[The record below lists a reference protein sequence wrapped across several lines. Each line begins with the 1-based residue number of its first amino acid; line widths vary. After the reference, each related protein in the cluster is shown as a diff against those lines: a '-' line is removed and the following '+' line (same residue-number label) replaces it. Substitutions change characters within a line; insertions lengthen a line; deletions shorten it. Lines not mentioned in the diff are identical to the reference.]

1 MKYKYILLILSL
13 ILSFASFS
21 QSKKTVKADKLFD
34 RFKYQEAIKE
44 YKKILRHDRKDAEY
58 IYKKLGDAYAII
70 SQPEDAEIWYEK
82 AVYDAS
88 SEPIYYYKY
97 AMALRQNKKYQ
108 ASVKWMNIYK
118 EHSGLSDSRLEEFF
132 KELDIVEKVKREG
145 MKAQLYGLSLN
156 SKYTEYGGT
165 FYGQDTIVYTTNN
178 INAKG
183 KRVSSYDNLPFTD
196 LETGIYATDD
206 SDDDDY
212 VKGTGFSQNINT
224 NFHESSPTFNKDFNV
239 LYFTRNNLNPTK
251 RNKLIDF
258 NLKIYRSLKNE
269 DGSWSKPEEVHFDSD
284 TYNCAHPCLSPDN
297 KTLYFVSDMPGSLGK
312 SDIYK
317 VSVNPDW
324 TLGEPVNMGKDI
336 NTEGVETFPFIDA
349 HNNLF
354 FSSDGHAGLG
364 GLDIFVAFYVNNQ
377 FFMLKNLGLPYNSSK
392 DDFAF
397 IINSTDKEGFISS
410 NRLGGQGSDDIYL
423 FKTKEKFKP
432 LIYFVGHTKDDN
444 GYVIPNT
451 KLQLYS
457 AGKQVAQNI
466 SYFDGR
472 FTFLV
477 DPAKEYEIKAQKKG
491 FDPVSYKFDTYNLKT
506 SKIKKDL
513 ILQAQQKVK
522 VCVADYDTKKALD
535 SVQVKIYGHNGHDER
550 FILYTKPNG
559 CLEFEVPVDKR
570 HQQVLYEF
578 EFRKSLYLP
587 KRYNYQQKLERD
599 TLNWIKPNK
608 ERILMVK
615 LSLKPIYFDLDKAE
629 IRPDAALELD
639 KIVTLLKTHPKL
651 RLSMESHT
659 DSRQTKAYNLEL
671 SNRRAKATM
680 QYLIDHGIDASRLE
694 AKGFGE
700 SRLVNDCSD
709 GVKCSEKEHQMNRRT
724 EFVIINE

>member
-1 MKYKYILLILSL
+1 MKYKYILLLLSI

-70 SQPEDAEIWYEK
+70 SQPEEAEIWYEK
-82 AVYDAS
+82 AVYDAN

-97 AMALRQNKKYQ
+97 AMTLRQNKRYQ

-118 EHSGLSDSRLEEFF
+118 KHSGLSDSRLEEFF

-156 SKYTEYGGT
+156 SKFTEYGGT
-165 FYGQDTIVYTTNN
+165 FYGQDIMVYTTNN

-196 LETGIYATDD
+196 LVTGIYTTDD
-206 SDDDDY
+206 YGNDDY
-212 VKGTGFSQNINT
+212 VKGVGFSKNINT
-224 NFHESSPTFNKDFNV
+224 NFHESSPTFSKDFKV

-251 RNKLIDF
+251 RNKLVDF
-258 NLKIYRSLKNE
+258 NLKIYRSFKNE
-269 DGSWSKPEEVHFDSD
+269 DETWSKPEEVHFDSD
-284 TYNCAHPCLSPDN
+284 TYNCAHPYLSPDN
-297 KTLYFVSDMPGSLGK
+297 KTLYFVSDMPGTLGK

-336 NTEGVETFPFIDA
+336 NTEGVETFPFIDS

-364 GLDIFVAFYVNNQ
+364 GLDIFVAFYLNNQ
-377 FFMLKNLGLPYNSSK
+377 FFMLKNIGLPYNSSK

-397 IINSTDKEGFISS
+397 IINSTDNEGFISS
-410 NRLGGQGSDDIYL
+410 NRLGGEGSDDIYL

-444 GYVIPNT
+444 GYVIPNA

-457 AGKQVAQNI
+457 AGKQVAQNM

-477 DPAKEYEIKAQKKG
+477 DPAKEYEIKAEKKG

-513 ILQAQQKVK
+513 ILQAQQKIK

-535 SVQVKIYGHNGHDER
+535 SVQVKIYGHNGHDDK

-570 HQQVLYEF
+570 HQQVFYEF

-587 KRYNYQQKLERD
+587 KRFNYQQKLERD

-615 LSLKPIYFDLDKAE
+615 LSLKPIYFDLNKAE

-680 QYLIDHGIDASRLE
+680 QYLIDHGIDPSRLE

-700 SRLVNDCSD
+700 SRLVNNCSD
-709 GVKCSEKEHQMNRRT
+709 GVKCSKKEHQMNRRT